1 MAETV
6 LLRLNVYQDG
16 REIIPAV
23 SDIIFDSS
31 ETTGFNKVTVS
42 ASAADEAVAISDVGT
57 VKYLELRV
65 GSNDVNKI
73 TVKINSSSKAYKVS
87 PVAAYS
93 ETISAITASNSS
105 TSAVNLYWRVI
116 YG

>member
-6 LLRLNVYQDG
+6 LLRIGVYQDG
-16 REIIPAV
+16 RETIPAV
-23 SDIIFDSS
+23 SDISFEDS
-31 ETTGFNKVTVS
+31 ETTAFNKVTVS
-42 ASAADEAVAISDVGT
+42 GSASDETVAISDVGT

-65 GSNDVNKI
+65 GASDVDKI
-73 TVKINSSSKAYKVS
+73 TVKVNGSSKAYKVS
-87 PVAAYS
+87 PIAAYS
-93 ETISAITASNSS
+93 ENITAITASNSS